1 MSNPNDL
8 ASFREALLE
17 GDRRLVRRRRTRAA
31 SGAAAAILAIV
42 VLATSLPSS
51 LDTTALAAEARKAL
65 STPGQILHSE
75 TEVVLPD
82 GTVQQRISRWS
93 KGDRSRTI
101 SVAGGRTVEQ
111 AADGNTIR
119 VRLEPGG
126 PIDTLKGTVPDPLLE
141 YRKVLDGATDAE
153 EVTIDGVEAYRL
165 EMPRQVAYLRRSDR
179 LPLRVEIEGGV
190 TLRYPVVE
198 YVREAQLDLR

>member
-1 MSNPNDL
+1 MSHPNDL
-8 ASFREALLE
+8 ASFRKALLE
-17 GDRRLVRRRRTRAA
+17 GDRRLVKRRRTRAA
-31 SGAAAAILAIV
+31 AGALATVLAIV
-42 VLATSLPSS
+42 VVATSLPSS
-51 LDTTALAAEARKAL
+51 LDATALAAEAREAL
-65 STPGQILHSE
+65 ARPGLILHSE

-82 GTVQQRISRWS
+82 GQVQQRISRWS
-93 KGDRSRTI
+93 QGDRSRTI

-111 AADGNTIR
+111 AADGDVVR

-126 PIDTLKGTVPDPLLE
+126 RIDTLRGGAPDPLLE
-141 YRKVLDGATDAE
+141 YRKVLDQATDAE
-153 EVTIDGVEAYRL
+153 EVTLDGVEAYRL

-198 YVREAQLDLR
+198 YVRQAQLDLR

>member
-17 GDRRLVRRRRTRAA
+17 GDRRLVRRRRTRVA
-31 SGAAAAILAIV
+31 SGAAAAILALV
-42 VLATSLPSS
+42 VLATSLPSA

-65 STPGQILHSE
+65 STPGLILHSE

-101 SVAGGRTVEQ
+101 SVAAGRTVEQ

-153 EVTIDGVEAYRL
+153 KVTIDGVEAYRL

-179 LPLRVEIEGGV
+179 LPLLVEIEGGV

>member
-8 ASFREALLE
+8 ASFRAALLE

-31 SGAAAAILAIV
+31 GGVLAVVVAIV
-42 VLATSLPSS
+42 VVATSLPSS
-51 LDTTALAAEARKAL
+51 LDATALAAEAREAL
-65 STPGQILHSE
+65 AQPGQILHSK

-82 GTVQQRISRWS
+82 GTVQQRIERWS
-93 KGDRSRTI
+93 QGDRSRTL

-111 AADGNTIR
+111 AADGDVVR

-126 PIDTLKGTVPDPLLE
+126 PIDTIKGGAPDPLLE
-141 YRKVLDGATDAE
+141 YRKVLDQATDAE
-153 EVTIDGVEAYRL
+153 EVTLDGIEAYRL
-165 EMPRQVAYLRRSDR
+165 KMPRQVAYLRRSDR
-179 LPLRVEIEGGV
+179 LPLRVELEGGV